1 MAAAVAPA
9 KNGQS
14 FMNHIGKCGWI
25 LWFVQCGM
33 LPFMPTHF
41 RQPFTSGQAV
51 PLAWALRPSDIC
63 SCFVLI

>member
-9 KNGQS
+9 KNRQS
-14 FMNHIGKCGWI
+14 FMNHIGKRGRI

-41 RQPFTSGQAV
+41 RRPFTSGQAA
-51 PLAWALRPSDIC
+51 PLAWALRPFI
-63 SCFVLI
+63 FVHVLF